1 MLILSRKIGESIIIG
16 GETEVTILE
25 LSGDKVRVGVNA
37 PKNIS
42 VLRSE
47 LKKTEEE
54 DKSAAASVS
63 PVKLAEYKTHIDPPG
78 INGTLVEGRIYYD
91 AFVLTN
97 KANGIVVH
105 KNA

>member
-1 MLILSRKIGESIIIG
+1 M
-16 GETEVTILE
+16 V
-25 LSGDKVRVGVNA
+25 DGVNIV
-37 PKNIS
+37 PVPSTYLPSK
-42 VLRSE
+42 VE
-47 LKKTEEE
+47 LLIVH
-54 DKSAAASVS
+54 KSAMVS
-63 PVKLAEYKTHIDPPG
+63 PVKLSEYKTHIDPPG